1 MMINTQKK
9 RTSDGSTSGMII
21 KKQKKKKNN
30 GISNIAKCDSHE
42 VWISFGVPWVHVDL
56 KNEIRK
62 WDDQCTLTMAI

>member
-21 KKQKKKKNN
+21 KKQKKKNN